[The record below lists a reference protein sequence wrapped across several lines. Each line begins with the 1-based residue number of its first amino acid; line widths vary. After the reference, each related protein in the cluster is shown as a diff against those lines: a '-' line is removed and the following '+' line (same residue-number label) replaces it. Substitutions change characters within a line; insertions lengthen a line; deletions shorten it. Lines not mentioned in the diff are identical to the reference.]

1 MAQLTKEQVLGVKD
15 ILTEVVNVPEWGGEV
30 TVTVMDG
37 PSRDEWEMMLY
48 ADGKA
53 NTITNRRAKLCAMT
67 IIDPQT
73 SKRLFSPDELAKKS
87 GVALSRVFD
96 AALRLNKIGGDAIEQ
111 ASKNSSDPGNG
122 SSMTSPG
129 PGDAR

>member
-1 MAQLTKEQVLGVKD
+1 MAQLTKVQVLEVQD

-48 ADGKA
+48 AEGKA
-53 NTITNRRAKLCAMT
+53 DTITNRRAKLCAMT
-67 IIDPQT
+67 VIDPQT
-73 SKRLFSPDELAKKS
+73 GKRLFTPDELAKKS
-87 GVALSRVFD
+87 GVALSRIFD
-96 AALRLNKIGGDAIEQ
+96 IAMRLNKIGGDAIEQ
-111 ASKNSSDPGNG
+111 ESKNLSGPGNG
-122 SSMTSPG
+122 SSTTSPG